1 VIAERISV
9 LLGRCRYTKLDRVPG
24 TAREMRILAAKLR
37 EEASLIR
44 DIADWLDIL
53 AEEEEGD

>member
-9 LLGRCRYTKLDRVPG
+9 LLGRCRYTKLRVPG